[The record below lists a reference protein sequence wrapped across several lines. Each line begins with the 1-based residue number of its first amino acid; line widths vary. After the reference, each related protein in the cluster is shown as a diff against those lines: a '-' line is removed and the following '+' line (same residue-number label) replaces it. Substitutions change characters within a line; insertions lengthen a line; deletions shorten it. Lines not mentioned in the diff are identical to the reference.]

1 MDAKKEIVKLI
12 QNMSGRVSPYNIF
25 SDWIEISALAIQNA
39 CYLVHNS
46 LWQKREDQYKAI
58 INKYTLEEQNKLV
71 DMFNLLWIAFEGKT
85 SDILGEI
92 YMESGCGNKNTGQFF
107 TPYHLSLATAELA
120 IPDDY
125 DGSYKLSFNE
135 PSCGGGGMMIAASQ
149 ILKNKGFNY
158 QKCMK
163 VVCQDLDWKGVYM
176 TYIQLSILG
185 IDAIVVQGDTL
196 CDPCRE
202 GYPAERVFRTPKNM
216 GVIW

>member
-71 DMFNLLWIAFEGKT
+71 DMFNLLWIAFEEKT